1 MIFSTDFQSNDKKI
15 GYSFLKSKLQ
25 LAVFEPKVAAEL
37 SASVTSLIR
46 KDAILLVPS
55 RYRLQPDDLV
65 GHVLFALK
73 HEGINLQ
80 ILSEALRHISEES
93 LLNSIS
99 SKLSGSYQR
108 KLGYLWEFFN
118 GKELPVTIP
127 ANTRY
132 IKLFNENRYV
142 TGCGIKNTKWRVIF
156 NGLGNLH
163 YCPTVE
169 KTEKIQAAL
178 ENNVLDRVRD
188 YLTQIGRVNADRALQ
203 WAYLSETESS
213 YAIEGEKPDMSK
225 SERFVRL
232 LEHAHD
238 NTPLTEDYLCDLQ
251 NQVISN
257 PFDMAFSYR
266 TEQNWLSNGGRGA
279 LGVSYVP
286 PSPECLEDL
295 MAAFL
300 DMANQLPKQVDPV
313 IAASVTS
320 FGFVFLHPFMDGNG
334 RLSRF
339 LFHRQLCSSGQLQK
353 GQLLPVSVAMKSS
366 EEKYLNTLEEFSK
379 PSRALW
385 SVMWIADHDFD
396 FRFKGS
402 PAIYRYWDATSCA
415 EFGLEMAQEALDKHL
430 RQEVNYLMCFDEIH
444 RAVSQRYDIRETIL
458 HHLINGCLDLNGIV
472 SKNLRKR
479 YADRVESGIFDF
491 VEKATKEALV
501 RHAE

>member
-1 MIFSTDFQSNDKKI
+1 MIFSSDLKANDRKI

-25 LAVFEPKVAAEL
+25 LAVFVPKVTAEL
-37 SASVTSLIR
+37 SSSVTSLIR
-46 KDAILLVPS
+46 KDALLLVPS
-55 RYRLQPDDLV
+55 RYCLAPDDLV

-80 ILSEALRHISEES
+80 ILSEALQRITEEA
-93 LLNSIS
+93 LLNAIA
-99 SKLSGSYQR
+99 SKLSGIYQR

-118 GKELPVTIP
+118 GKELPVTVP
-127 ANTRY
+127 PNTRY
-132 IKLFNENRYV
+132 VKLFDENRYI
-142 TGCGIKNTKWRVIF
+142 TGQGIKNAKWRIIF
-156 NGLGNLH
+156 NGLGNLN

-169 KTEKIQAAL
+169 KTEKIKAAL

-188 YLTQIGRVNADRALQ
+188 YLSEIGKANADRALQ

-213 YAIEGEKPDMSK
+213 YAIEGETADMSK

-232 LEHAHD
+232 LQHAHD
-238 NTPLTEDYLCDLQ
+238 GAELTEEYLCNLQ

-257 PFDMAFSYR
+257 PYDMAFSYR

-279 LGVSYVP
+279 FGVSYVP
-286 PSPECLEDL
+286 PSPECLDDL
-295 MAAFL
+295 MTGFL
-300 DMANQLPKQVDPV
+300 DMANKLPRQINPV

-339 LFHRQLCSSGQLQK
+339 LFHQQLCLSGQLQK
-353 GQLLPVSVAMKSS
+353 GLLPVSVAMKSS
-366 EEKYLNTLEEFSK
+366 EERYLNALEEFSK

-385 SVMWIADHDFD
+385 SVTWIADHDYD
-396 FRFKGS
+396 FRFKAS
-402 PAIYRYWDATSCA
+402 DVIYRYWDATSCA
-415 EFGLEMAQEALDKHL
+415 EFGLEMAEEALNIHL

-444 RAVSQRYDIRETIL
+444 RAVNERYDIRETIL
-458 HHLINGCLDLNGIV
+458 HHLINGCLDLNGVV

-479 YADRVESGIFDF
+479 YADRVDGSIFDF
-491 VEKATKEALV
+491 IEKVTKEALA
-501 RHAE
+501 RHAN